1 MITLFSMIQGV
12 TTLYNNYR
20 FYIRV
25 FSKLGLQ
32 ATYFCE
38 FYMSTNKS
46 GRGGGNHK
54 ITLHLPHFP
63 TQTLPLLI
71 VKCCDVL
78 LLEIKTFD

>member
-1 MITLFSMIQGV
+1 MITLCSKIQGV
-12 TTLYNNYR
+12 TVLYNNYV

-25 FSKLGLQ
+25 VSKLGLH

-46 GRGGGNHK
+46 DHRF
-54 ITLHLPHFP
+54 TLHLPPFP

-71 VKCCDVL
+71 IKCCYVL
-78 LLEIKTFD
+78 LLEIKTFN